1 MAIRN
6 IRVDG
11 DEILRK
17 VCKPVTKMNAR
28 TLMLIDDM
36 FDTMYE
42 SNGVGLAAPQVGV
55 LKRIVVIDVMDDNP
69 LVLINPEII
78 ESDGEQTGEEGCL
91 SLPGLSGEVTRPMHV
106 ICKALNENMEEIT
119 VEGEGLL
126 ARCICHELDHL
137 DGKLYKDIVH
147 EGTLHRVDLPPI
159 IDEDE
164 AEETD
169 EEAAAEADTD
179 SEK

>member
-17 VCKPVTKMNAR
+17 KCKPVTKMNER
-28 TLMLIDDM
+28 TRELIDDM

-78 ESDGEQTGEEGCL
+78 SSEGEQTGNEGCL
-91 SLPGLSGEVTRPMHV
+91 SLPGLAGEVTRPMKV
-106 ICKALNENMEEIT
+106 VCKALDEEMNEFT

-137 DGKLYKDIVH
+137 DGILYKDKVIN
-147 EGTLHRVDLPPI
+147 GLHRVDLPTE
-159 IDEDE
+159 EDDSG
-164 AEETD
+164 EEPEEDLD
-169 EEAAAEADTD
+169 EE
-179 SEK
+179 

>member
-17 VCKPVTKMNAR
+17 KCKPVTKMNER
-28 TLMLIDDM
+28 TRELIDDM

-78 ESDGEQTGEEGCL
+78 SSEGEQTGDEGCL
-91 SLPGLSGEVTRPMHV
+91 SLPGLAGEVTRPMKV
-106 ICKALNENMEEIT
+106 VCKALDEEMNEFT

-137 DGKLYKDIVH
+137 DGILYKDKVIN
-147 EGTLHRVDLPPI
+147 GLHRVDLPTE
-159 IDEDE
+159 EDDSG
-164 AEETD
+164 EEPEEDLD
-169 EEAAAEADTD
+169 EE
-179 SEK
+179 

>member
-11 DEILRK
+11 DEVLRK
-17 VCKPVTKMNAR
+17 VCKPVTKMNDR

-42 SNGVGLAAPQVGV
+42 SNGVGLAAPQVGI

-78 ESDGEQTGEEGCL
+78 EADGEQTGEEGCL
-91 SLPGLSGEVTRPMHV
+91 SLPGLSGEVTRPAHV
-106 ICKALNENMEEIT
+106 ICKALDENMEEFT
-119 VEGEGLL
+119 VEAEGLL

-147 EGTLHRVDLPPI
+147 EGTLHRVEIPPV
-159 IDEDE
+159 
-164 AEETD
+164 TD
-169 EEAAAEADTD
+169 EEEEADED
-179 SEK
+179 ASDAE